1 MNKILEYYSRKEIQK
16 AIVNTAKN
24 REVAVN
30 YSDKGFG
37 KRPDI
42 LQFNNDV
49 LELAKSGATSFH
61 ISEEIWSN
69 PLLLKPGMTKQ
80 QLDDLRDGWDCILD
94 VDCKF
99 LEYSKEAALL
109 LAEALKFHN
118 ISNFGIKFSGNTGM
132 HIGIPFESFPST
144 VQNQET
150 KLLFPDGVRVIATYL
165 KNLIS
170 EPLSKK
176 ILELNTIEEIA
187 KATNKKKS
195 ELLEKDKF
203 NPFSVLEIDSILISN
218 RHMYRA
224 PYSIN
229 EKKNLVSIPLTLQ
242 QLKNFNLNQAKIEN
256 VKPDLDFLPI
266 IKKQEAS
273 SLIIQAF
280 DSIQKQKEKIPTLN
294 KNYDTSKI
302 KIKKEFFPPCIIH
315 GLSGLEDGKKRFL
328 FILLNFL
335 KKSGYNYEQIET
347 IIDKW
352 NEKNKQQLKQ
362 GYINS
367 QLSWHKRQK
376 ESILPP
382 NCSNP
387 SYYKDTGIC
396 KPDHWCKLIKN
407 PVNYSSRKLRVLTQN
422 NKKKRKKN

>member
-1 MNKILEYYSRKEIQK
+1 MNKILEYYSRKDVQK
-16 AIVNTAKN
+16 AIVNAAKN
-24 REVAVN
+24 REVAVK

-80 QLDDLRDGWDCILD
+80 QLDDLRQGWDCILD
-94 VDCKF
+94 IDCKF

-109 LAEALKFHN
+109 LIEALKFHN
-118 ISNFGIKFSGNTGM
+118 IKNFGLKFSGGSGV
-132 HIGIPFESFPST
+132 HIGIPFESFPEN
-144 VQNQET
+144 VHNQET
-150 KLLFPDGVRVIATYL
+150 KLLFPEGVRVIATYL

-170 EPLSKK
+170 EPLSKR
-176 ILELNTIEEIA
+176 ILELSTIEEIS

-203 NPFSVLEIDSILISN
+203 NPFLVLEIDSILISN

-229 EKKNLVSIPLTLQ
+229 EKKSLVSIPLTLQ
-242 QLKNFNLNQAKIEN
+242 QLKTFELKQAKIEN
-256 VKPDLDFLPI
+256 VKVDLDFLPT

-280 DSIQKQKEKIPTLN
+280 DSVQKKQETPSLNRAYDIP
-294 KNYDTSKI
+294 KI
-302 KIKKEFFPPCIIH
+302 KIKEELFPPCIVH
-315 GLSGLEDGKKRFL
+315 GLNGLEDGKKRFL

-335 KKSGYNYEQIET
+335 KKSGYDYDQIE
-347 IIDKW
+347 IIIEKW
-352 NEKNKQQLKQ
+352 NKKNKQPLKQ

-367 QLSWHKRQK
+367 QISWHKHQK
-376 ESILPP
+376 EDILPP
-382 NCSNP
+382 NCNNK
-387 SYYKDTGIC
+387 SYYSDINIC
-396 KPDHWCKLIKN
+396 KQDNWCKFIKN
-407 PVNYSSRKLRVLTQN
+407 PVNYSSRKLKILKQN
-422 NKKKRKKN
+422 NKKKK